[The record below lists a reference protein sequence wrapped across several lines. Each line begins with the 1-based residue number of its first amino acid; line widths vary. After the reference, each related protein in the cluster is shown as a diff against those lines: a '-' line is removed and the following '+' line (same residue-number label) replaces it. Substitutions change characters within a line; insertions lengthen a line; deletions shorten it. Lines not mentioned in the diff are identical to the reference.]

1 MGFRDMD
8 LNDEVRSCLRK
19 NKELGALGV
28 DVVVR
33 NGIVYLRGTVS
44 RESRDSVLQLARS
57 VESVQAVVDEMS
69 DE

>member
-8 LNDEVRSCLRK
+8 LNDEVRSRLRK

-33 NGIVYLRGTVS
+33 NGIVYLRGRVS
-44 RESRDSVLQLARS
+44 RQSRDTVLKLARS
-57 VESVQAVVDEMS
+57 VESVAAVVDEMS
-69 DE
+69 DT